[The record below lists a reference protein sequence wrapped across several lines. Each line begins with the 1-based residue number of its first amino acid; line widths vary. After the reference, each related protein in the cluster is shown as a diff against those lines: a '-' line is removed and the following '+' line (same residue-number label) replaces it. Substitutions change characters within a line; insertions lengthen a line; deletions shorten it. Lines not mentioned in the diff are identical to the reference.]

1 MKRTKRLVVIRI
13 RGVVEAPQKVENV
26 LYLLRL
32 RKTNTAVVIDD
43 RPDFLGMIKKVE
55 PYIAWGEI
63 KPEVFKELL
72 LKRGRLWGNKRVTP
86 EYIKEKTGM
95 DVDTFVEK
103 FFKFEVELKD
113 IPGLKPFF
121 RLHPPRGGYP
131 RKGIKRPFHEGG
143 AWGYWGEK
151 INDLVLRMI

>member
-1 MKRTKRLVVIRI
+1 MKRTKRLIVIRI
-13 RGVVEAPQKVENV
+13 RGVVEAPQKVIDT

-32 RKTNTAVVIDD
+32 RRTNTAVVIDD
-43 RPDFLGMIKKVE
+43 RPDFMGMIKKVE

-95 DVDTFVEK
+95 TVDEFVEK

-121 RLHPPRGGYP
+121 RLNPPRGGYP